1 MLVPLDSSDNAFI
14 ILVFHG
20 EKTVAAMRTISIAPD
35 DSCRAGDQERGNG
48 DGAGCMEFSKS
59 KDYNEEAEIF
69 KVLGHPVRLKIAAGL
84 CAEECTVKIIWEC
97 LGLPQSTVS
106 QHLAIMK
113 NKGVI
118 TGKRDGNEVRYTVT
132 NPMVRRLIEAMT

>member
-1 MLVPLDSSDNAFI
+1 M
-14 ILVFHG
+14 
-20 EKTVAAMRTISIAPD
+20 AAMRTLSIAPD
-35 DSCRAGDQERGNG
+35 DGCCAGEQGRGNG
-48 DGAGCMEFSKS
+48 YGAGCMEFSKS
-59 KDYNEEAEIF
+59 KDYSEEAEIF

-97 LGLPQSTVS
+97 LALPQSTVS

-118 TGKRDGNEVRYTVT
+118 TGKRDGNEVRYSVT
-132 NPMVRRLIEAMT
+132 NPMVRRLIEAMG

>member
-1 MLVPLDSSDNAFI
+1 MLVALDSSNDTFI
-14 ILVFHG
+14 ILNPRG
-20 EKTVAAMRTISIAPD
+20 EKTVATTRTISIAPD
-35 DSCRAGDQERGNG
+35 GYCQAGDQGLCTG
-48 DGAGCMEFSKS
+48 DGVGCMEFSKS
-59 KDYNEEAEIF
+59 KDYSEEAEIF

-118 TGKRDGNEVRYTVT
+118 TGKRDGNEVRYSVT
-132 NPMVRRLIEAMT
+132 NPMVRRLIEAMS

>member
-1 MLVPLDSSDNAFI
+1 MD
-14 ILVFHG
+14 
-20 EKTVAAMRTISIAPD
+20 AADIAPD
-35 DSCRAGDQERGNG
+35 CYCCTGEQGKGNNA
-48 DGAGCMEFSKS
+48 GAGLMEFSKS
-59 KDYNEEAEIF
+59 KNYNEEAEIF

-118 TGKRDGNEVRYTVT
+118 TGKREGNEVRYSVT
-132 NPMVRRLIEAMT
+132 HPMVRKLIEAMA

>member
-1 MLVPLDSSDNAFI
+1 
-14 ILVFHG
+14 
-20 EKTVAAMRTISIAPD
+20 VATMRTISTSPD
-35 DSCRAGDQERGNG
+35 DCDCAGEVGRDNG
-48 DGAGCMEFSKS
+48 GRTGFMEFSKS

-118 TGKRDGNEVRYTVT
+118 TGKREGNEVRYSVT
-132 NPMVRRLIEAMT
+132 NPMVRRIIEAMV

>member
-59 KDYNEEAEIF
+59 KNYNEEAEIF

-106 QHLAIMK
+106 
-113 NKGVI
+113 
-118 TGKRDGNEVRYTVT
+118 TGSSSARATWLPTWGICTRDRI
-132 NPMVRRLIEAMT
+132 PRSSKP